1 MDIHREASVTLF
13 LIKKKLHTSTN
24 IASKSIWYSLRIIR
38 KCNILMSKLILKN
51 QLIFTGSDLLQININ
66 MKVITF
72 LFLQHKVVSLR
83 FEINVIQFLRCIKI
97 IQFNIIGK

>member
-1 MDIHREASVTLF
+1 
-13 LIKKKLHTSTN
+13 
-24 IASKSIWYSLRIIR
+24 
-38 KCNILMSKLILKN
+38 MSKLILKN

-83 FEINVIQFLRCIKI
+83 FEIGVIQLLNDILKYF
-97 IQFNIIGK
+97 QFSIMGM